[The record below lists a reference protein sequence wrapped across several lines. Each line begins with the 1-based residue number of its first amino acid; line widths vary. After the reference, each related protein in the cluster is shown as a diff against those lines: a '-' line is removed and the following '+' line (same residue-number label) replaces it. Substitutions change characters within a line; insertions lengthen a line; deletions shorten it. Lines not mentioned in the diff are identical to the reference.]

1 MRPGS
6 VNERRAQ
13 QSDSSTW
20 TAWSVVAA
28 KAHIVRLETLYSS
41 VMYDIGS
48 SIDVRC
54 DLIVCVGHLEDI
66 QFSQRHQDKW

>member
-54 DLIVCVGHLEDI
+54 DLIVCVGHLGDI
-66 QFSQRHQDKW
+66 RFSLRHQDE